1 MLSLVNKAFLS
12 LYKNVACAA
21 MYVHVCVKV
30 GLKTPHVNP
39 AKGNE
44 VKLVLV
50 LKEFLLVVSG
60 AGVGG
65 TRLLW
70 DDEVSDGEGI
80 STLKD
85 KPHLGQY

>member
-1 MLSLVNKAFLS
+1 MWHVQQCMCMCVNES
-12 LYKNVACAA
+12 
-21 MYVHVCVKV
+21 M
-30 GLKTPHVNP
+30 PHMNP
-39 AKGNE
+39 AKGDE